1 MPHQTTQHKESM
13 EAARN
18 CYEVCTETIAHCLQQ
33 GGKHVEAEHL
43 QLLMDCANMCK
54 TCWEA
59 CLHEGP
65 ATQHT
70 MKACAEIANACADS
84 CEQVGDDEHM
94 KRCVEACRA
103 CAQACG
109 GGSSE
114 GQRTRPARTEGRME
128 HGKTAPVT
136 QAR

>member
-1 MPHQTTQHKESM
+1 MPHQTTQHKDSM

-18 CYEVCTETIAHCLQQ
+18 CYEVCTETISHCLQQ
-33 GGKHVEAEHL
+33 GGKHVEPEHL
-43 QLLMDCANMCK
+43 QLLIDCANMCK

-65 ATQHT
+65 AAEHT

-94 KRCVEACRA
+94 PAPRPVVVGRA
-103 CAQACG
+103 RASPRAL
-109 GGSSE
+109 
-114 GQRTRPARTEGRME
+114 PAR
-128 HGKTAPVT
+128 KAAWSA
-136 QAR
+136 ARPRP